1 MSELARQGE
10 VWRIETAGGRSIPVV
25 IVDSA
30 PFVARRTLIVAAQ
43 VREVHELPER
53 LLLLAVPLDQP
64 VKGVISVAD
73 LAAYR
78 RERFAEFLGEIG
90 SDTLSAVKNALAAR
104 FNLDG

>member
-1 MSELARQGE
+1 MTEPSRQGE
-10 VWRIETAGGRSIPVV
+10 AWRIETAGGRSIPVV
-25 IVDSA
+25 IVDST

-43 VREVHELPER
+43 VREAYELPER

-78 RERFAEFLGEIG
+78 RERFAEYLGRIG
-90 SDTLSAVKNALAAR
+90 DDTLSTIRNALAAR
-104 FNLDG
+104 FGLGG